1 MTKGSFPCAG
11 IGTDPLPAFRDRPP
25 LPHFDSIRL
34 SFSFP
39 SLFSRR
45 PCRSFDSP
53 AEETKQFPSGASF
66 EGFPALCRRQQ
77 RPTSSRVV
85 SDLLVVPCFNHWT
98 CAPPSLN
105 PLSPP
110 WRHCA
115 SLSNFKKARSDAPL
129 YLMNQGTRPASPC
142 RELSEVPG
150 AHLSKVDDS
159 TSQSSRQLTW
169 SLWGRTLSLMASLM
183 TSLSDVPSGNVASEV
198 SPGQCFAPLLAGS
211 FRALASHLPR
221 CSSPAVARGAGK
233 KKIQGSASV
242 PFSHPMPLSQVDPLS
257 PRPSPLSVRDPDS

>member
-1 MTKGSFPCAG
+1 MWITDARALISPRGNPPYVRGNPPSRSSVTKGSFPCAG
-11 IGTDPLPAFRDRPP
+11 IGTDPLPAFRDRPL

-45 PCRSFDSP
+45 PCWSFDSP
-53 AEETKQFPSGASF
+53 AEETKQFPSGPSS

-77 RPTSSRVV
+77 RPTSSRVG

-129 YLMNQGTRPASPC
+129 YLMNLGTRPASPC
-142 RELSEVPG
+142 RE
-150 AHLSKVDDS
+150 
-159 TSQSSRQLTW
+159 
-169 SLWGRTLSLMASLM
+169 TL
-183 TSLSDVPSGNVASEV
+183 
-198 SPGQCFAPLLAGS
+198 
-211 FRALASHLPR
+211 
-221 CSSPAVARGAGK
+221 
-233 KKIQGSASV
+233 
-242 PFSHPMPLSQVDPLS
+242 
-257 PRPSPLSVRDPDS
+257 